1 MKDILSIRG
10 MCKYFP
16 GVTANEQVDLDIRF
30 GEIHALLGENGAGK
44 TTLRNCIFGL
54 YIPEAGDIY
63 WKGKKVKINNSKDA
77 ISLGIGMVHQH
88 FMLVHN
94 FTVLENIILGSN
106 AIPGLLLNRKKA
118 REELSALIEQYGLK
132 VDLDTQIWQLPVGM
146 QQRVEIIK
154 ALYRNAEVLIL
165 DEPTAVLTPQETR
178 EFFEILRRLRDKNH
192 SVIIITHKLGEVMEI
207 ADRVTV
213 LRLVRVVDGMDIK
226 EANPNILASA
236 MVGKEM
242 KLSYTKR
249 PCNPG
254 RVLLAAGKICCR
266 NEKNIE
272 VVREAEFE
280 LKAGKI
286 LGVAGVSGNG
296 QTELAEALCG
306 LRHIHSG
313 RVSINGRDV
322 TNLPPAE
329 FYRNKLSHVPEDR
342 QAVGLVMDFTLAEN
356 AIVGCFKN
364 SPFSKNGIMDYKA
377 VNNHCGEIIKKYDVR
392 SSGIHTA
399 VRLLSGGNQQ
409 KLIVG
414 REIEKKPDV
423 FIAVQPTRGLD
434 IAATEFIQEQIL
446 DQRDKGCGILYIST
460 ELEEIFKMSDD
471 IIVLFEGRQYG
482 PFPYDRYNLETIG
495 LMMAGSYPREDTI
508 SVKEAVL

>member
-1 MKDILSIRG
+1 
-10 MCKYFP
+10 
-16 GVTANEQVDLDIRF
+16 
-30 GEIHALLGENGAGK
+30 
-44 TTLRNCIFGL
+44 
-54 YIPEAGDIY
+54 
-63 WKGKKVKINNSKDA
+63 
-77 ISLGIGMVHQH
+77 MVHQH

-94 FTVLENIILGSN
+94 FTVLENIILGSD
-106 AIPGLLLNRKKA
+106 AIPGPLLNRKKA
-118 REELSALIEQYGLK
+118 RAGLSALIEQYGLK
-132 VDLDTQIWQLPVGM
+132 VDLDTQIWRLPVGM

-178 EFFEILRRLRDKNH
+178 EFFEILRRLREKNH

-213 LRLVRVVDGMDIK
+213 LRSGRVAAGMDIK
-226 EANPNILASA
+226 DANPNILASA
-236 MVGKEM
+236 MIGKEM
-242 KLSYTKR
+242 KFSHIKR
-249 PCNPG
+249 PHNPG
-254 RVLLAAGKICCR
+254 QPLLIADNLSCY
-266 NEKNIE
+266 NDKNIE
-272 VVREAEFE
+272 VLRNVEFQ
-280 LKAGKI
+280 LKAGEI
-286 LGVAGVSGNG
+286 IGVAGVSGNG

-313 RVSINGRDV
+313 KVSINGNDV
-322 TNLPPAE
+322 TNMPPAE

-342 QAVGLVMDFTLAEN
+342 QAVGLVMDFNLAEN
-356 AIVGCFKN
+356 AIIGCFKN
-364 SPFSKNGIMDYKA
+364 APFSKKGIIDYKA
-377 VNNHCGEIIKKYDVR
+377 VDNHCSEVIKKYDVR
-392 SSGIHTA
+392 STSIHTM
-399 VRLLSGGNQQ
+399 VRVLSGGNQQ

-460 ELEEIFKMSDD
+460 ELEEIFKMSDE

-482 PFPYDRYNLETIG
+482 PFPCDRYNLETIG

-508 SVKEAVL
+508 PVKEAVL

>member
-1 MKDILSIRG
+1 MENILSIRG
-10 MCKYFP
+10 VCKYFP
-16 GVTANEQVDLDIRF
+16 GVTANQEVDLDIRA

-44 TTLRNCIFGL
+44 TTLMNCIFGL
-54 YIPEAGDIY
+54 YTPDAGDIY
-63 WKGKKVKINNSKDA
+63 WKGKKVKISNSKDA

-94 FTVLENIILGSN
+94 FTVLENIILGFD
-106 AIPGLLLNRKKA
+106 AIPGPLLVRKKA
-118 REELSALIEQYGLK
+118 RTGLLALIGQYGLK

-178 EFFEILRRLRDKNH
+178 EFFEILRRLREKNH

-213 LRLVRVVDGMDIK
+213 LRSGRVVAGMDIK
-226 EANPNILASA
+226 DANPNILASA

-242 KLSYTKR
+242 NFSYTKH

-254 RVLLAAGKICCR
+254 RPLLRANRICCY
-266 NEKNIE
+266 NDKNIE
-272 VVREAEFE
+272 ILRDVEFE
-280 LKAGKI
+280 LQAGKI

-296 QTELAEALCG
+296 QSELAEVLCG

-313 RVSINGRDV
+313 AVSINDTDV

-342 QAVGLVMDFTLAEN
+342 HAVGLVMDFTLAEN
-356 AIVGCFKN
+356 AIIGCFQN
-364 SPFSKNGIMDYKA
+364 RPFSNKGVIDYKA
-377 VNNHCGEIIKKYDVR
+377 VEKHSNEIIKKYDVR
-392 SSGIHTA
+392 STGIHNA
-399 VRLLSGGNQQ
+399 VRVLSGGNQQ

-414 REIEKKPDV
+414 REIEKNPDV

-434 IAATEFIQEQIL
+434 IAATNFIQEQIL
-446 DQRDKGCGILYIST
+446 EQRDRGCGVLYIST
-460 ELEEIFKMSDD
+460 ELDEIFKMSDE

-495 LMMAGSYPREDTI
+495 LMMAGSYPREETI
-508 SVKEAVL
+508 PVKEAPL